1 MPNNLTRNRDEL
13 VNAIADLAI
22 AARAGEL
29 VRAYQREW
37 SWIDKQNFIDAV
49 DADEF
54 NEAFH
59 GIEREFD
66 KLAETL
72 GLGGGTLPPPWE
84 SGEITL
90 TTANPA
96 VLLTHGLGTQDLL
109 VTLQFQLAA
118 QEREALVAEL
128 NLPNLDPSREW
139 WANIETGG
147 RGLGVAYILPDP
159 DHILL
164 RAAGGIGSQQ
174 GERTVRA
181 MVWKW

>member
-1 MPNNLTRNRDEL
+1 MPNKLTRNRDEL

-72 GLGGGTLPPPWE
+72 GLGGGALPPPWE
-84 SGEITL
+84 SGAISL
-90 TTANPA
+90 TQTNQFA
-96 VLLTHGLGTQDLL
+96 LLEHGLGTQELL
-109 VTLQFQLAA
+109 VALQFQIPVL
-118 QEREALVAEL
+118 EREGIARQL
-128 NLPNLDPSREW
+128 NLPNLDPAREW
-139 WANIETGG
+139 WANIETAG
-147 RGLGVAYILPDP
+147 RGLGAAYILPDP

-164 RAAGGIGSQQ
+164 WAVGGIAGQQ
-174 GERTVRA
+174 GEITVRA
-181 MVWKW
+181 MAWKW